1 MKNITSLTI
10 LKLLWI
16 QSWVAMIGSL
26 YLSEIMQFPPCALCW
41 YQRVCMYPLAAIFLV
56 GVWLKDVKAFLY
68 GLPLVVIGWII
79 AFYHTLLYYNIL
91 PESAAPCRE
100 GISCTTQ
107 QLMLFGFV
115 SIPLLSLVAFSII
128 LAGTVLALR
137 KNNTV

>member
-1 MKNITSLTI
+1 
-10 LKLLWI
+10 
-16 QSWVAMIGSL
+16 
-26 YLSEIMQFPPCALCW
+26 
-41 YQRVCMYPLAAIFLV
+41 MYPLAAIFLV